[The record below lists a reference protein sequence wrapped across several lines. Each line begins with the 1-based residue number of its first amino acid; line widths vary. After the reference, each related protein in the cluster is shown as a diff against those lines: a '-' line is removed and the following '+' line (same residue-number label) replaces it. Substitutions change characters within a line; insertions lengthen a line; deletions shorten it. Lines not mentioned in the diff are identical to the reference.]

1 MLINNKSFEILGAVF
16 IGFTYSAPEI
26 SSSILSNGLDQVD
39 MGMDVNPSLRT
50 LQLAFESDLAMSDFM
65 AEIAKRFTLYDEE
78 RNLYYDC
85 ILNATPQIQ
94 HLGNYKYL
102 ADYTVSCVCHGPLKT
117 VRKLLFDAEGNT
129 YGGCIYKITSSRNI
143 SNFKINDYTISKLEA
158 NRTFIIDGMDKLV
171 YYQDDKT
178 TSAFDEVQDL
188 IKFPIVTPGEN
199 EIILSDENVLFEL
212 QYYPMYM

>member
-1 MLINNKSFEILGAVF
+1 MLINNKSFETLEAIF
-16 IGFTYSAPEI
+16 IGFAYTAPEI
-26 SSSILSNGLDQVD
+26 SSNILSNGLDQVD

-50 LQLAFESDLAMSDFM
+50 LQLAFESDLAMSNFM
-65 AEIAKRFTLYDEE
+65 AEIAKQFSIYDEDAD
-78 RNLYYDC
+78 LYYDC

-94 HLGNYKYL
+94 HLGNLKYL
-102 ADYTVSCVCHGPLKT
+102 ADYTMSCVCHGPLKT
-117 VRKLLFDAEGNT
+117 VNKFLFDAEGNT

-143 SNFKINDYTISKLEA
+143 SNFKINDYTISELEA
-158 NRTFIIDGMDKLV
+158 NRTLIIDGMDKLV

-199 EIILSDENVLFEL
+199 EIILSDENVVFEL

>member
-1 MLINNKSFEILGAVF
+1 MLINNTSFETLEAIF
-16 IGFTYSAPEI
+16 IGFAYTAPET
-26 SSSILSNGLDQVD
+26 SSNILSNGLDQID
-39 MGMDVNPSLRT
+39 MGMDVNPSLRL
-50 LQLAFESDLAMSDFM
+50 LQLAFENDLAMSNFM
-65 AEIAKRFTLYDEE
+65 AEISKQFTIYDEDTD
-78 RNLYYDC
+78 LYYDC
-85 ILNATPQIQ
+85 ILNSTPQIQ

-143 SNFKINDYTISKLEA
+143 SNFKINDYTISELEA

-199 EIILSDENVLFEL
+199 GIILSDENVVFEL